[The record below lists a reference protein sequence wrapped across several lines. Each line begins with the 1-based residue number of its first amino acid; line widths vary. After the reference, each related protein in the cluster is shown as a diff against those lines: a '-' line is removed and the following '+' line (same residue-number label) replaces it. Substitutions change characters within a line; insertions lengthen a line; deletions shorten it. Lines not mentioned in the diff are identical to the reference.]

1 MIINK
6 KISSKPKPRLED
18 TEQRAVVRFL
28 KMHYPKALFCAS
40 AGGMRTSMKQA
51 IKMKANGYVAG
62 FPDLFIYEPIG
73 EYNGLAIEMKRVRGG
88 VISPEQKKWISS
100 LNDRKFKAVVCYG
113 ALDALA
119 VIDKYFRGES

>member
-1 MIINK
+1 MILNK
-6 KISSKPKPRLED
+6 KISSKAKPRLED
-18 TEQRAVVRFL
+18 SEQRAVVRFL
-28 KMHYPKALFCAS
+28 KINYPKALFCAS

-88 VISPEQKKWISS
+88 VISPEQKNWIHS
-100 LNDRKFKAVVCYG
+100 LNERKFKAVVCYG
-113 ALDALA
+113 ALDAISII
-119 VIDKYFRGES
+119 VKYFNGEA